1 MSVDQA
7 AISTQTAAQSRLAA
21 LRRTDIKLIV
31 GLGVLSAIIAFG
43 VVGPWF
49 VDTTLAG
56 VGSVPSLE
64 TPSAEYPLGTDAQ
77 GRDVMATLVA
87 GTPQTLKI
95 GLIAGGVGTALAIIF
110 GLTAGY
116 FGGIMDALVRVVTD
130 VMLTIPTIAILI
142 LVAANVRVLSI
153 EAMALIV
160 ASLSWMGAT
169 RTIRSQV
176 LSLRERQ
183 YIQLAKLSG
192 SSDLRI
198 IFVEIMPNM
207 VPYLAASFVIAASG
221 GILAAIGLE
230 VLGLGPSHESSLGM
244 MIYWSQQYDA
254 VFRGLYWWF
263 LTPIAMLV
271 LIFVAMFLIS
281 MGLDQI
287 ANPRLKSS

>member
-1 MSVDQA
+1 MAVDTETVAGSPATRSPLA
-7 AISTQTAAQSRLAA
+7 AI
-21 LRRTDIKLIV
+21 RRTDIKLLVGIGMLAAIV
-31 GLGVLSAIIAFG
+31 VFG
-43 VVGPWF
+43 IVGPWF
-49 VDTTLAG
+49 IDTALAG
-56 VGSVPSLE
+56 VGSVPTLE
-64 TPSAEYPLGTDAQ
+64 RPSAEYPLGTDAQ
-77 GRDVMATLVA
+77 GRDVMATLVV

-95 GLIAGGVGTALAIIF
+95 GLIAGSVGTILAIIF

-116 FGGIMDALVRVVTD
+116 FGGIMDAVVRVVTD

-169 RTIRSQV
+169 RAIRSQV

-192 SSDLRI
+192 YSDLRI

-207 VPYLAASFVIAASG
+207 VPYLAASFVLASSG

-263 LTPIAMLV
+263 LTPIGMLV

-287 ANPRLKSS
+287 ANPRLKAS

>member
-1 MSVDQA
+1 MAVDTVS
-7 AISTQTAAQSRLAA
+7 ITTQPTTRSWLAA
-21 LRRTDIKLIV
+21 LRSADAKLVV
-31 GLGVLSAIIAFG
+31 GLAMLGAIVAFG
-43 VVGPWF
+43 ILGPLF
-49 VDTTLAG
+49 IDTSLAG
-56 VGSVPSLE
+56 VGKVPSRVP
-64 TPSAEYPLGTDAQ
+64 PSGEYPLGTDAQ
-77 GRDVMATLVA
+77 GRDVLATLVA

-95 GLIAGGVGTALAIIF
+95 GLIAGGVGTALAILL
-110 GLTAGY
+110 GMTAGY
-116 FGGIMDALVRVVTD
+116 FGGFLDAIVRVVTD
-130 VMLTIPTIAILI
+130 VMLTIPTMAILI

-192 SSDLRI
+192 YSNLRI

-207 VPYLAASFVIAASG
+207 VPYLAASFVLASSG

-263 LTPIAMLV
+263 MTPITMLL

-287 ANPRLKSS
+287 ANPRLRSG